1 LWNGGTP
8 DINRQAGIKLP
19 GKLNTFQP
27 FYHLLF
33 QEPECGKQP
42 ACRREKILLCAL

>member
-1 LWNGGTP
+1 MNG
-8 DINRQAGIKLP
+8 QAGIKLP

-33 QEPECGKQP
+33 QEPERVKQTDS
-42 ACRREKILLCAL
+42 RQEKILLCAL